1 MMTTMRATM
10 LVMPSDESD
19 LPLFDDVKKGESY
32 LLRETPYFVYLY
44 FVVFSVVGHL
54 YLVFM
59 SVWTCTCLCWLC
71 FVFHFYFMT

>member
-1 MMTTMRATM
+1 MMRVTS
-10 LVMPSDESD
+10 PF
-19 LPLFDDVKKGESY
+19 FDDVKKGESY

-59 SVWTCTCLCWLC
+59 FVWTCTWL
-71 FVFHFYFMT
+71 